1 MTVTTEGTTGSAAG
15 VLAAAFLTDLGYT
28 PDDQQKL
35 HDTYRYLHT
44 HPELSM
50 QEHETAA
57 YLLARLQELG
67 LEAFPCGGTG
77 VVGILRNGEGP
88 VVGFRADT
96 DGLPIGEN
104 TGLEYAS
111 TATGTLEDGTAVPV
125 MHGCGHDTHMA
136 VALATAELLARGTDR
151 WAGTVVFIFQPG
163 EETAAGAR
171 AMVADGL
178 WDKAPRPEVIYGQHV
193 WPGVA
198 GELEISSGTAM
209 AMADSWRIT
218 VLGRQAHG
226 SQPEKSI
233 DPIVLGAHMVVR
245 IQTILS
251 REVPARDSAVI
262 TVGTFHG
269 GLKEN
274 IIPGSAE
281 FTVNVRTFEPEVREH
296 VLGALR
302 RIIAA
307 EAAAS
312 GAPEPLIEEISSF
325 PRCYN
330 DPETTAGLLPG
341 LRAALGEENVKE
353 VPPVM
358 GSEDFG
364 LLADAIGVPSV
375 YWMFGSTK
383 RERVDAGELV
393 AGNHSPEFAPE
404 IEPTLG
410 TGLAAALAALTTR
423 LAAGPQA

>member
-1 MTVTTEGTTGSAAG
+1 MSTTALHTTALLDS
-15 VLAAAFLTDLGYT
+15 LGYS
-28 PDDQQKL
+28 DADRQKL
-35 HDTYRYLHT
+35 HETYRYLHA

-50 QEHETAA
+50 QETETAA
-57 YLLARLQELG
+57 FLQARLEELG
-67 LEAFPCGGTG
+67 LEAFGCGGTG
-77 VVGILRNGEGP
+77 VVGILRNGDGP
-88 VVGFRADT
+88 VVGYRADT

-125 MHGCGHDTHMA
+125 MHGCGHDTHMS
-136 VALATAELLARGTDR
+136 VALAAAELLARNTDA
-151 WAGTVVFIFQPG
+151 WAGTVVFLFQPG
-163 EETAAGAR
+163 EETAAGAK

-178 WDKAPRPEVIYGQHV
+178 WDRAPKPEVIYGQHV

-198 GELEISSGTAM
+198 GGIEISSGTAM
-209 AMADSWRIT
+209 AMADSWRVT

-233 DPIVLGAHMVVR
+233 DPIVLGAHMIVR
-245 IQTILS
+245 IQTILG
-251 REVPARDSAVI
+251 REVPAREAAVI

-281 FTVNVRTFEPEVREH
+281 FTLNVRSFEPAVREQ

-312 GAPEPLIEEISSF
+312 GAPEPVIEEISSF

-330 DPETTAGLLPG
+330 EPAAAAEVLTA
-341 LRAALGEENVKE
+341 LRGALGEEAVRE

-364 LLADAIGVPSV
+364 LLAEATGVPSV
-375 YWMFGSTK
+375 YWMFGSTAA
-383 RERVDAGELV
+383 ERLEAGEGV

-404 IEPTLG
+404 PEPTLG
-410 TGLAAALAALTTR
+410 TGLTAALAAILGRTGT
-423 LAAGPQA
+423 GQQG